1 MPRRK
6 KFVYNASTH
15 KYEKW
20 ATPLKTK
27 LLRWAGFVSASLV
40 TGALLALIA
49 FQFLESPKEKKFS
62 EELRTLREKYAGL
75 QSQLGL
81 LGESVTQLEQ
91 RDNEVYRAIFER
103 EPLPD
108 SVREGKDYRR
118 QALEKSAYATSE
130 VLVGRIEGNLTAMR
144 RRIAVQQKSYDTL
157 SRLAAAKEEM
167 LAHIP
172 AIQPVSNKTLDRIAS
187 GFGYRIDPVYKTPKM
202 HTGLDFA
209 APLGT
214 PVYATA
220 DGKVQ
225 SVAYD
230 EAGYGNHVILA
241 HGYGYGTLYGH
252 MIKVKARAGETVARG
267 EVIGWVG
274 STGKSTGPHCHYEII
289 RNGTKIDPVHYFF
302 HDLSPADYER
312 LVRIAASGGQSFD

>member
-1 MPRRK
+1 MARRK
-6 KFVYNASTH
+6 KYVYNAATH

-49 FQFLESPKEKKFS
+49 FRFLESPKEKKFT

-81 LGESVTQLEQ
+81 LSESVTTLEQ
-91 RDNEVYRAIFER
+91 RDDEVYRAIFER
-103 EPLPD
+103 EPIPD
-108 SVREGKDYRR
+108 SIRQGKDYRR
-118 QALEKSAYATSE
+118 LALQKSAYASSE
-130 VLVGRIEGNLTAMR
+130 VLVGRIEGNLTAIR
-144 RRIAVQQKSYDTL
+144 RRISVQQKSYDTL
-157 SRLAAAKEEM
+157 ARLAAAKEEM

-172 AIQPVSNKTLDRIAS
+172 AIQPISNKTLDRIAS
-187 GFGYRIDPVYKTPKM
+187 GFGYRIDPVYKTPKL

-214 PVYATA
+214 PIYATA

-225 SVAYD
+225 SVSYD

-252 MIKVKARAGETVARG
+252 MIKVKVHPGETVARG

-302 HDLSPADYER
+302 NDLSPADYDR
-312 LVRIAASGGQSFD
+312 MVRIAASGGQSFD

>member
-1 MPRRK
+1 MARRK
-6 KFVYNASTH
+6 KYVYNAATH

-40 TGALLALIA
+40 TGALLALVA
-49 FQFLESPKEKKFS
+49 FRLLESPKEKKFTQ
-62 EELRTLREKYAGL
+62 ELRTLREKYAGL
-75 QSQLGL
+75 QLQIGL
-81 LGESVTQLEQ
+81 LSESVTNLEQ
-91 RDNEVYRAIFER
+91 RDNDVYRAIFER
-103 EPLPD
+103 EPIPD
-108 SVREGKDYRR
+108 STRQGKDYRR
-118 QALEKSAYATSE
+118 LAQEKSAYASSE
-130 VLVGRIEGNLTAMR
+130 VLVGRIEGNLTAIR
-144 RRIAVQQKSYDTL
+144 RRISVQQKSYDTL
-157 SRLAAAKEEM
+157 ARLAAAKEEM

-172 AIQPVSNKTLDRIAS
+172 AIQPISNKTLDRIAS
-187 GFGYRIDPVYKTPKM
+187 GFGFRIDPVYKTPKL
-202 HTGLDFA
+202 HAGLDFA

-214 PVYATA
+214 PIYATA

-230 EAGYGNHVILA
+230 EAGYGNYVVLA

-252 MIKVKARAGETVARG
+252 MIKVKAQNGQAVARG

-302 HDLSPADYER
+302 NDLSPADYDR
-312 LVRIAASGGQSFD
+312 MVRIAASGGQSFD

>member
-1 MPRRK
+1 MARRK
-6 KFVYNASTH
+6 KYVYNAATH

-27 LLRWAGFVSASLV
+27 LLRWAGFLSASLV
-40 TGALLALIA
+40 TGALLALVA
-49 FQFLESPKEKKFS
+49 FRLLESPKEKKFT

-75 QSQLGL
+75 QSQMGL
-81 LGESVTQLEQ
+81 LSESVTNLEQ
-91 RDNEVYRAIFER
+91 RDNDVYRAIFER
-103 EPLPD
+103 EPIPD
-108 SVREGKDYRR
+108 SIRQGKDYRR
-118 QALEKSAYATSE
+118 LALQKSAYATSE
-130 VLVGRIEGNLTAMR
+130 VLVQRIEGNLAAIR
-144 RRIAVQQKSYDTL
+144 RRVAAQQKSYDTL
-157 SRLAAAKEEM
+157 ARLAAAKEEM

-172 AIQPVSNKTLDRIAS
+172 AIQPISNKTLDRIAS
-187 GFGYRIDPVYKTPKM
+187 GFGYRIDPIYKTPKL
-202 HTGLDFA
+202 HAGLDFA

-214 PVYATA
+214 PIYATA

-225 SVAYD
+225 SVSYD

-252 MIKVKARAGETVARG
+252 MIKANVRPGQEVDRG

-302 HDLSPADYER
+302 NDLSPADYDR
-312 LVRIAASGGQSFD
+312 MVRIAASGGQSFD